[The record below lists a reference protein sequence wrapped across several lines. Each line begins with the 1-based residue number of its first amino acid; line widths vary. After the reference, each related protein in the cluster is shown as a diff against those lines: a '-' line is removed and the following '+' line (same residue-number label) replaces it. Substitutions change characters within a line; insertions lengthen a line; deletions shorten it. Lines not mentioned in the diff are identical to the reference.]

1 MKKNIYI
8 PLFSLFILGSCGSD
22 KSSMS
27 EFEGKTKRMLFL
39 LPLKLPEE
47 L

>member
-22 KSSMS
+22 KGNLS
-27 EFEGKTKRMLFL
+27 EFAQPIHID
-39 LPLKLPEE
+39 PLK
-47 L
+47 